1 MFYILRNVFESRGKQ
16 VLCTLLTEPAKPA
29 KEDCA
34 GGARCGR
41 EENEEQVSKIAN

>member
-16 VLCTLLTEPAKPA
+16 ALRKVLTAPA
-29 KEDCA
+29 KEACA
-34 GGARCGR
+34 DGARCGR